1 VTGFTTNGNLTVPF
15 SDLAAFGV
23 TFDTLSPAQQ
33 GAINARGGPGAATVV
48 LTQQV
53 NASGA
58 LTVTGQEFNWV
69 QPLDFLLDRWHLG
82 GFGFA
87 ANLTLINQTGKGAAP
102 AVALGVAPHTYNV
115 TLYYEKHGVSAR
127 LSETFAK
134 GSQSDNVN
142 QNGIPLAGLFTD
154 DYEQWDFSSSVDLS
168 QMFDWNTKFEVTL
181 DAINLF
187 NKQQRSYF
195 QFENAAFTNYVP
207 GRQFMI
213 GVRGRF

>member
-1 VTGFTTNGNLTVPF
+1 V
-15 SDLAAFGV
+15 
-23 TFDTLSPAQQ
+23 
-33 GAINARGGPGAATVV
+33 ATVV
-48 LTQQV
+48 LQQQV

-87 ANLTLINQTGKGAAP
+87 ANLTLINQSGKGAAP
-102 AVALGVAPHTYNV
+102 AVAIGVAPHTYNF
-115 TLYYEKHGVSAR
+115 TLYYEKYGISAR
-127 LSETFAK
+127 LSDTFTK
-134 GSQSDNVN
+134 GSQVANTN
-142 QNGIPLAGLFTD
+142 QNGIPLAGLFGD

-168 QMFDWNTKFEVTL
+168 HYFDWDTKFELTF
-181 DAINLF
+181 DGINVF
-187 NKQQRSYF
+187 NKQQRGFF

-207 GRQFMI
+207 GRQFMV